1 MAILDY
7 FEKVSKTRLQA
18 MSSAPTENGIGVVN
32 LTVREIEEVKMKSL
46 CWRPKVESEENTSS
60 GHRRKE
66 QK

>member
-18 MSSAPTENGIGVVN
+18 MSSAPTEDGIGVVN

-46 CWRPKVESEENTSS
+46 C
-60 GHRRKE
+60 
-66 QK
+66 